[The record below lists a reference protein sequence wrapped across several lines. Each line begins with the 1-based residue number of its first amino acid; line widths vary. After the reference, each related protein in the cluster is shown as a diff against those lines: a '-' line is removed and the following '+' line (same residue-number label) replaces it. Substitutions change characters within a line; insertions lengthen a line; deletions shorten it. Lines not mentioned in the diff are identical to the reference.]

1 MSELV
6 RMTRFIKFRD
16 VVLNADAIQYV
27 MIVPTDHQM
36 RKELNWS
43 EADWAVKVVIGK
55 DSDATYFAYATR
67 SHAKEAIEQIYKI
80 LNPPALFVDGG
91 TIIDVPPST
100 DPSTRCVIPGTGE
113 NK

>member
-1 MSELV
+1 
-6 RMTRFIKFRD
+6 MTRFITFRD
-16 VVLNADAIQYV
+16 VVLNTDAIQYV
-27 MIVPTDHQM
+27 IIREDIKQKHVEYVANVCYNNGDGVSFSYST
-36 RKELNWS
+36 KE
-43 EADWAVKVVIGK
+43 D
-55 DSDATYFAYATR
+55 
-67 SHAKEAIEQIYKI
+67 AKEAVAQIYKL